1 MTRNAAFADAL
12 EELADYLEAQDVDY
26 KPQMYRTAAANVRDY
41 SESLESLVAAGRVT
55 DIEGI
60 GESIAEKAASFVE
73 TGEIDALERER
84 ERLPVDMEALTAVEG
99 LGPKRVK
106 ALYEALEITDLD
118 SLEAAAEAG
127 EIATVDGFGER
138 TQENILAGI
147 DFARQTREREL
158 LGTARPLADE
168 LVAELGEASVV
179 EACEAAGSLRRW
191 KETIGD
197 IDLLAASATPSEVVD
212 AFTELERREAVIEAG
227 TNKASIQAA
236 GIRVDLRVIDPAEY
250 GAALQYFTGSREHNI
265 RLRNEAVE
273 RGYKVNEYGV
283 FDVSGIDDP
292 EAGQRVGERVAG
304 ETETSVYEA
313 LDLPYIEPELREDTG
328 ELTAARDGELPALV
342 TEEDIRGDLHTHS
355 DWSDGSATV
364 AEMAEGAARVG
375 HEYIVISDHATGPG
389 IFGSTGLDDDE
400 IEAQLEEV
408 AAVDD
413 STSLDVLTGIE
424 VNIDTDGNLV
434 ETDDALLDRLDCVVA
449 SPHSSLNAETD
460 STERL
465 ITAVKHPSVDILGHP
480 SGRQLNQR
488 EGLTFDIEALATAAA
503 DAGTALEV
511 NANPIRLDLW
521 GSAIRTAVEA
531 GATIAINTD
540 AHSPAEFSNLTF
552 GVHTARRGWAEA
564 GDVLNTFSLSDLREF
579 LH

>member
-1 MTRNAAFADAL
+1 MTSNAAFADAL
-12 EELADYLEAQDVDY
+12 EELADYLDAQDVDY
-26 KPQMYRTAAANVRDY
+26 KPQMYRTAAANVRDH
-41 SESLESLVAAGRVT
+41 SESLESLVAGDRVT

-60 GESIAEKAASFVE
+60 GESIGEKAVSFVE

-127 EIATVDGFGER
+127 EIADVEGFGER
-138 TQENILAGI
+138 TQQNILSGI

-158 LGTARPLADE
+158 LGTARPLADDI
-168 LVAELGEASVV
+168 LAELAEDSAV
-179 EACEAAGSLRRW
+179 EACETAGSLRRW

-197 IDLLAASATPSEVVD
+197 VDILVASSTPSEVVD
-212 AFTELERREAVIEAG
+212 LFTGLDRQESVIEAG
-227 TNKASIQAA
+227 SNKASIQAA
-236 GIRVDLRVIDPAEY
+236 GIRVDIRVIEPTEY

-265 RLRNEAVE
+265 RLRNQAIE

-283 FDVSGIDDP
+283 FDVSEVEDP
-292 EAGQRVGERVAG
+292 DSGQRVGERVAG
-304 ETETSVYEA
+304 ETERSVYQA
-313 LDLPYIEPELREDTG
+313 IDLPYIEPELREDTG
-328 ELTAARDGELPALV
+328 ELTAARDGELPDLV
-342 TEEDIRGDLHTHS
+342 TAEEIRGDLHTHS

-364 AEMAEGAARVG
+364 AEMADAAATFG
-375 HEYIVISDHATGPG
+375 HEYIVISDHAMGPG
-389 IFGSTGLDDDE
+389 IFSSTGLDDDDL
-400 IEAQLEEV
+400 EAQMSDV
-408 AAVDD
+408 AAVND
-413 STSLDVLTGIE
+413 TAPVDVLTGVE

-434 ETDDALLDRLDCVVA
+434 DTADSLLERLDCVVA
-449 SPHSSLNAETD
+449 SPHSGLNAEAD
-460 STERL
+460 STDRL
-465 ITAVKHPSVDILGHP
+465 ITAAEHPSVDILGHP

-488 EGLTFDIEALATAAA
+488 EGLTFDIEAVASAAA

-521 GSAIRTAVEA
+521 GSAIRTAIEA

-540 AHSPAEFSNLTF
+540 AHSPAEFSNLTY
-552 GVHTARRGWAEA
+552 GVHTARRGWAET
-564 GDVLNTFSLSDLREF
+564 GDVLNTFSRSDLREF

>member
-73 TGEIDALERER
+73 KGEIDALERER

-292 EAGQRVGERVAG
+292 EADQRVGERVAG

-434 ETDDALLDRLDCVVA
+434 ETDDALLERLDCVVA